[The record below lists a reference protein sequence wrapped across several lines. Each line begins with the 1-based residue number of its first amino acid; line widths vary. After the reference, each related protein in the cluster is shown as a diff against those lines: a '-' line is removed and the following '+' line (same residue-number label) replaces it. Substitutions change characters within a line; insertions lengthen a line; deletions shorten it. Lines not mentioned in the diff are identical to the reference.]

1 MNEMTVTDEEAGML
15 PESFLQERIPA
26 APLSY
31 LRKLLRSGKIRG
43 PQGPLSMT
51 MPLAA
56 GDRIFLP
63 DSARLRELRKA
74 SEQRLPTILYETKHV
89 LIVDKPAGLATHAGE
104 GHQEDNLT
112 DRISQHMKERG
123 ERFRVAPIQ
132 RLDLE
137 TSGLTM
143 FGKGKKS
150 CSVLGQMMMTQ
161 PVTKTYLALV
171 SGRMD
176 ESGTLVSE
184 IPAKGKLK
192 KAETAYQCLD
202 ANSTASLLRIVL
214 RTGRQHQIRRQFKD
228 IGHALFGDKRYQ
240 GPKADGL
247 NRLFLH
253 CCQLEF
259 TDPFSHEP
267 VSVRSEL
274 PAELN
279 RALERFS
286 LNKKGTGYFSR

>member
-1 MNEMTVTDEEAGML
+1 MNEMIVTDEEAGML
-15 PESFLQERIPA
+15 AERFLQARIPA

-31 LRKLLRSGKIRG
+31 LRKLLKSGKIRD

-51 MPLAA
+51 KPLAS

-63 DSARLRELRKA
+63 DSARLRELRNA
-74 SEQRLPTILYETKHV
+74 SEQRSPSIIYETPNI

-104 GHQEDNLT
+104 GHDEDNLT
-112 DRISQHMKERG
+112 DRIWQCMKDQG

-171 SGRMD
+171 SGKMD
-176 ESGTLVSE
+176 ESGILVSE

-192 KAETAYQCLD
+192 KAETAYQCLA
-202 ANSTASLLRIVL
+202 ANSRASFLRIVL

-228 IGHALFGDKRYQ
+228 IGHPLFGDKRYQ

-253 CCQLEF
+253 CGQLEF

-267 VSVRSEL
+267 VSIRSEL

-279 RALERFS
+279 RAL
-286 LNKKGTGYFSR
+286 KKFGLTI